1 MNKNYKEN
9 LKTRLKGKAL
19 EEYQSKKQLDIKE
32 YTVKKDSELLVYLI
46 EELQFSR
53 NNAKS
58 LLSHHL
64 ISIDG
69 APVSQFDFKLTKG
82 DTLII
87 SKKPIKKKARKDLPI
102 IFEDENIIA
111 INKPYGLLSVASDKE
126 KSSTAYRMVMDY
138 VQAKDRHNR
147 IYVVHRL
154 DKETSGVLIFAKNE
168 NIKDK
173 LQDNWNE
180 LVLKR
185 GYYAVVEGKMEKEEM
200 HIVNYL
206 RMNALNL
213 MYVSSFKDKKAQKC
227 ITDYKVIKSNDKY
240 SLLDVNIFTGRK
252 NQIRV
257 TLGSLGHFVLG
268 DDKYGEPENP
278 INRLCLHAYE
288 LDIKNP
294 INGKIYNSTS
304 DWNITNLSED
314 VIKYIERVGYFGYEY
329 SGHNDDKYWLA
340 TQELIWNKV
349 NSNVKTC

>member
-1 MNKNYKEN
+1 MNKNYKDN
-9 LKTRLKGKAL
+9 LKNRLKGKSL
-19 EEYQSKKQLDIKE
+19 EEYQSKKELDIKE
-32 YTVKKDSELLVYLI
+32 YTVKRDSELLRYLI
-46 EELQFSR
+46 EELNFSR

-69 APVSQFDFKLTKG
+69 APVSQFNFLLTKG

-87 SKKPIKKKARKDLPI
+87 SKKPIRRKARKDLPI
-102 IFEDENIIA
+102 IYEDEYIIA

-138 VQAKDRHNR
+138 VQAKDKHNR

-168 NIKDK
+168 KIKD
-173 LQDNWNE
+173 LFQDNWNE
-180 LVLKR
+180 LVKKR
-185 GYYAVVEGKMEKEEM
+185 GYYAVVEGVMEKKEM

-206 RMNALNL
+206 KMNSLNL
-213 MYVSSFKDKKAQKC
+213 MYVTASKDKSAQKC
-227 ITDYKVIKSNDKY
+227 ITDYKVIKENDKY
-240 SLLDVNIFTGRK
+240 SLLDVEIFTGRK

-257 TLGSLGHFVLG
+257 TLGSLGHYVLG

-278 INRLCLHAYE
+278 IGRLCLHAYE

-294 INGKIYNSTS
+294 ITGKIYKLISKIPVEFENLMK
-304 DWNITNLSED
+304 ITGKSQKITKNT
-314 VIKYIERVGYFGYEY
+314 K
-329 SGHNDDKYWLA
+329 
-340 TQELIWNKV
+340 Q
-349 NSNVKTC
+349 